1 MARRAGLIP
10 LDDVLEQLDSDDE
23 FVAEDSD
30 DNLEMDGYYS
40 YDSDNSEEG
49 IYYYYIYLK
58 IIIIVK
64 LNSNSIQK

>member
-49 IYYYYIYLK
+49 IYYYYTWK
-58 IIIIVK
+58 
-64 LNSNSIQK
+64 